1 MLRKS
6 QAMTKSDLVIT
17 NVDAYTP
24 DGVKKK
30 WWVAAQSGLIAGMG
44 PCGSEPDAHE
54 VVNGE
59 G

>member
-1 MLRKS
+1 
-6 QAMTKSDLVIT
+6 MTKSDLVIT